1 MRERESSLFVEN
13 DMMNRNQNHRDS
25 RAHRFG
31 IRCLPSIQD
40 PSEFTTILV
49 SSLRSLFGEMECY
62 SANVKVSK
70 VADIRDD
77 DYQFVVECDKQSKN
91 AIRASL
97 TMITTPK
104 YLESNVYRFD
114 AISLD

>member
-1 MRERESSLFVEN
+1 
-13 DMMNRNQNHRDS
+13 MMKTQDQNHSKS

-31 IRCLPSIQD
+31 IRCSPLIQD

-62 SANVKVSK
+62 SANVEISIVNN
-70 VADIRDD
+70 AQEE
-77 DYQFVVECDKQSKN
+77 DYQFILECDRQSEN

-97 TMITTPK
+97 TMVTTPT
-104 YLESNVYRFD
+104 YLASNVYRFD
-114 AISLD
+114 TVSI